1 MGTEIDPPIRVRRP
15 HDLTDRGLAIV
26 EAGDREIVILVQDG
40 VLRAV
45 DRWCPHEDGDLGEG
59 MMFRGNIKCPIHGY
73 IFSLTAGRCLNA
85 FGMAA
90 RVYEVGDDG
99 DDLVLRALSQPSARG
114 A

>member
-1 MGTEIDPPIRVRRP
+1 
-15 HDLTDRGLAIV
+15 
-26 EAGDREIVILVQDG
+26 
-40 VLRAV
+40 
-45 DRWCPHEDGDLGEG
+45 